1 MNIHIQKAEE
11 KHASEILELIKE
23 LAVFEREPDAVEV
36 TLEEFIRDGF
46 SENKIFD
53 TLIALHESKV
63 VGISLYFFKYST
75 WKGKTMHLEDL
86 IVTEKYRGNGIGEQ
100 LLNATRQIAKKEQ
113 VARLEWNVL
122 DWNQPAIDFY
132 LKKDAEI
139 LKEWLL
145 VRMDRGKI

>member
-100 LLNATRQIAKKEQ
+100 LLNTTRQIARKEQ

-132 LKKDAEI
+132 LKKDADI

-145 VRMDRGKI
+145 VRMDREKI

>member
-1 MNIHIQKAEE
+1 MHIQKAEE

-100 LLNATRQIAKKEQ
+100 LLNTTRQIARKEQ

-132 LKKDAEI
+132 LKKDADI

-145 VRMDRGKI
+145 VRMDREKI